1 MKTSQDNVA
10 SNQPLR
16 YKSSKKCSELK
27 IVFEERPIVTYR
39 RPKSL
44 SSYLVKDR
52 YIPNKTKIACHKD
65 NGNQK
70 QWLLTNVWI
79 HSRRKSSRQSVVHVA
94 ECTKHKLRYI
104 RQTGDQLNDH
114 FTRHRSDIKFYP
126 DHCELSKRFHSNG
139 CNFEEDLIIPIL
151 EKLKDSVTKEDHW
164 IMQSNIS
171 DPNGWRKLF
180 NLITFI
186 LITLSQEVYQ

>member
-1 MKTSQDNVA
+1 MPQGQWKSKTMIINKCM
-10 SNQPLR
+10 NPL
-16 YKSSKKCSELK
+16 KEKIQQTKCCS
-27 IVFEERPIVTYR
+27 
-39 RPKSL
+39 
-44 SSYLVKDR
+44 
-52 YIPNKTKIACHKD
+52 C
-65 NGNQK
+65 
-70 QWLLTNVWI
+70 
-79 HSRRKSSRQSVVHVA
+79 SR
-94 ECTKHKLRYI
+94 CILHKLRYI

-164 IMQSNIS
+164 IIQSNIS